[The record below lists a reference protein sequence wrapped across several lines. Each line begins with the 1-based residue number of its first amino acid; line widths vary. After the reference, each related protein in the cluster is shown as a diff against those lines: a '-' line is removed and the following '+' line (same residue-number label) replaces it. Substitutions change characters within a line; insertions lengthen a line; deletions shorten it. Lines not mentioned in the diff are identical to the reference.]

1 MKRRF
6 TTESG
11 FVYEYE
17 RHLPSCPLQKQRP
30 LKIDLLQEDTIQD
43 NVMQDIDAALDAATR
58 AKQTLV
64 DRIGVLPDNP
74 RIQRLTYKCF
84 VIMSSDLDDNWTP
97 NYHDFRLQYR
107 LLQALVMKTPF
118 EKLKST
124 LEGVVTTGTLPVT
137 TLQYDRG
144 FKFHPTV
151 IKNLKNL
158 LS

>member
-17 RHLPSCPLQKQRP
+17 WHLPSCPLQKIRP
-30 LKIDLLQEDTIQD
+30 LNVDLLPDDTIQD
-43 NVMQDIDAALDAATR
+43 NVIQDIDAALDAATR

-64 DRIGVLPDNP
+64 DRIGALPDNP
-74 RIQRLTYKCF
+74 RIQRLTDKCF

-107 LLQALVMKTPF
+107 LLQALVMKTSF

-124 LEGVVTTGTLPVT
+124 LEGVVATGTLPVT

-144 FKFHPTV
+144 FKLHPDV
-151 IKNLKNL
+151 IANLKAMIT
-158 LS
+158 